1 MDFGERGV
9 KRIGFATLSQQGV
22 DAAGL
27 LVRGAAGRNR
37 AAFPGVISRL
47 GAGADDGV
55 KQGVGR
61 VFARFCAK
69 TAQKTPSIVKK
80 KFREPQVTD
89 DIPGTRA

>member
-1 MDFGERGV
+1 M
-9 KRIGFATLSQQGV
+9 GFATLSQQGV

-27 LVRGAAGRNR
+27 LVRGARRER
-37 AAFPGVISRL
+37 AALPGALSES

-55 KQGVGR
+55 KQRVGR
-61 VFARFCAK
+61 CFRPLLRK
-69 TAQKTPSIVKK
+69 TAQKMPSIVK

>member
-27 LVRGAAGRNR
+27 LVRGTAGRNR
-37 AAFPGVISRL
+37 AAFPSVSSGL

-55 KQGVGR
+55 KHRAGR
-61 VFARFCAK
+61 CFRPFLRK
-69 TAQKTPSIVKK
+69 TARKMPSIVKK
-80 KFREPQVTD
+80 FRETQVTD

>member
-27 LVRGAAGRNR
+27 LVREAAERNR
-37 AAFPGVISRL
+37 ATFPGVSSRL
-47 GAGADDGV
+47 GAGADDGA
-55 KQGVGR
+55 KRRAGR
-61 VFARFCAK
+61 CFRLLLRK
-69 TAQKTPSIVKK
+69 TAQKMPSIVK

>member
-27 LVRGAAGRNR
+27 LVRGTAGRNR
-37 AAFPGVISRL
+37 AAFPSVSSGL
-47 GAGADDGV
+47 GADADDGV
-55 KQGVGR
+55 KHRAGR
-61 VFARFCAK
+61 CFRPLLRK
-69 TAQKTPSIVKK
+69 TTRKMPSIVKK
-80 KFREPQVTD
+80 FRETQVTD

>member
-27 LVRGAAGRNR
+27 LASGAAGRPR
-37 AAFPGVISRL
+37 AAFPGVSSRL
-47 GAGADDGV
+47 GAGADDDV
-55 KQGVGR
+55 KRRAGR
-61 VFARFCAK
+61 CFRPLLRK
-69 TAQKTPSIVKK
+69 TAQKMPSIVK